1 VRLSRRLRRLAVLAV
16 LVLVGVVML
25 FPFVYMLLISFRS
38 RVQYL
43 AGEGFSLDSWVGLF
57 DELPVMQQMANSAI
71 VTVSAVALIVLVST
85 MAGFAF
91 AKLRFPLAPL
101 LFVGILAGMMI
112 PVQSIIIPE
121 FVNIANAGLI
131 NQYPGPILV
140 YAVLGVPFATYL
152 MTTYFRGVPDEI
164 IEASLVDGASYAQVF
179 RTIMMPMAIPA
190 LVTVAVL
197 QFIQIWGD
205 LLIGLLFLQQPEVRT
220 ITVGLATL
228 QSSRIIPVPM
238 IMAGSIV
245 SLLPAVVIYL
255 FFQRQLITGLTM
267 GMGK

>member
-1 VRLSRRLRRLAVLAV
+1 MTVNRRFKRLATVAV
-16 LVLVGVVML
+16 LVVVAIVML
-25 FPFVYMLLISFRS
+25 FPFVYMLQVAFRS
-38 RVQYL
+38 HDQYL
-43 AGEGFSLDSWVGLF
+43 SGNGFSLDSWVGLF
-57 DELPVMQQMANSAI
+57 DALPVMQQMLNSAI
-71 VTVSAVALIVLVST
+71 VTVSAVTLIVVVST
-85 MAGFAF
+85 LAGFAF

-121 FVNIANAGLI
+121 YVNIANIGLI

-140 YAVLGVPFATYL
+140 YTVLGIPFATYL

-164 IEASLVDGASYAQVF
+164 IEASLVDGASYAHIF
-179 RTIMMPMAIPA
+179 RTIMVPLAVPA
-190 LVTVAVL
+190 VVTIAVL

-245 SLLPAVVIYL
+245 SLLPAVILYL